1 MELKDRSDFTS
12 HALSLIQGDRAK
24 DYGDALEN
32 HKKIAEIWS
41 VILDKK
47 ITPSQVVACMVG
59 LKLARLGNKQCFY
72 HNDTWTDIIGY
83 GALGGE
89 ISQNEAE

>member
-32 HKKIAEIWS
+32 HKKIAE
-41 VILDKK
+41 
-47 ITPSQVVACMVG
+47 
-59 LKLARLGNKQCFY
+59 
-72 HNDTWTDIIGY
+72 TWTDIIGY

-89 ISQNEAE
+89 ISQNETK